1 MASIKPFHFR
11 LKKISNQQLRL
22 TEGLL
27 NFLPRSGLKEDL
39 QVGIR
44 KTLHHYLS
52 EVGFFLEKIEEI
64 SFKDFF
70 TGLPSPCGVAVLS
83 CEPFAVKGFV
93 AIDPLLSHLMIEK
106 LLGGKGSSFGEL
118 RPLTETEQGVIE
130 FLLLKLLAQIHRL
143 SGEKAKLHFRLEK
156 MVLEPS
162 HLKGSG
168 QENEALV
175 CLKFHLSFLNHSG
188 FINLYLPHPWVLEG
202 FLQGLPEAA
211 SSEEQKEL
219 NARLAAFTDFP
230 CEVWVSLGEATLS
243 ATDLQ
248 SLETGDVVLFD
259 RAQLRQSG
267 GAWQGEV
274 HLHVGKGEQGGFV
287 ARWEGFKS
295 KEPLHLVKK
304 LKGGE
309 FHG

>member
-11 LKKISNQQLRL
+11 LQKISKQQLRL

-27 NFLPRSGLKEDL
+27 SFLPRRGLKEEL
-39 QVGIR
+39 QVAIR
-44 KTLHHYLS
+44 KTLYHYLS
-52 EVGFFLEKIEEI
+52 EVGFFLEKIEEL

-70 TGLPSPCGVAVLS
+70 AGLPSPCCVAVLS
-83 CEPFAVKGFV
+83 CEPFVVKGFV
-93 AIDPLLSHLMIEK
+93 AIDPLLSHLVIEK

-130 FLLLKLLAQIHRL
+130 FLLLKLLAQIHKL

-162 HLKGSG
+162 HLRGSG

-188 FINLYLPHPWVLEG
+188 FVNLYLPHPWVLEG
-202 FLQGLPEAA
+202 FLKGLPEATSA
-211 SSEEQKEL
+211 EEQKEL
-219 NARLAAFTDFP
+219 NARLAAFADFP
-230 CEVWVSLGEATLS
+230 CEVWASLGEISLS
-243 ATDLQ
+243 FADLK
-248 SLETGDVVLFD
+248 SLETGDVVLLD
-259 RAQLRQSG
+259 QARLRQSQG
-267 GAWQGEV
+267 DWQGEV
-274 HLHVGKGEQGGFV
+274 HVRVGKGEQGGFI
-287 ARWEGFKS
+287 ASWNGFKS
-295 KEPLHLVKK
+295 NQPLQLVRR
-304 LKGGE
+304 LKGGK

>member
-1 MASIKPFHFR
+1 MAQIRPFHFR
-11 LKKISNQQLRL
+11 LKKISQQQIRL
-22 TEGLL
+22 AEGLL
-27 NFLPRSGLKEDL
+27 DFLPRAGLKEDI

-52 EVGFFLEKIEEI
+52 EVGFFLEKIEEL

-70 TGLPSPCGVAVLS
+70 ANLPSPCCVALLG
-83 CEPFAVKGFV
+83 CEPFTAKGFV
-93 AIDPLLSHLMIEK
+93 AIDPLLSHLVIEK
-106 LLGGKGSSFGEL
+106 LLGGKGSTFGEL

-130 FLLLKLLAQIHRL
+130 FLLLKLLAQIHKL

-188 FINLYLPHPWVLEG
+188 FVNLYLPHPWVLEG
-202 FLQGLPEAA
+202 FLKGLPDEP
-211 SSEEQKEL
+211 SSEEQKGLKE
-219 NARLAAFTDFP
+219 RLAVFTDFP
-230 CEVWVSLGEATLS
+230 CELWASLGEATLP

-259 RAQLRQSG
+259 RAQLRQAQG
-267 GAWQGEV
+267 DWQGEV
-274 HLHVGKGEQGGFV
+274 RLHVGKGECGGFI
-287 ARWEGFKS
+287 AKWEGFKS
-295 KEPLHLVKK
+295 NQLLQVVKK
-304 LKGGE
+304 IKGGK